1 MAARFLLGVSE
12 SVVSPGFVLY
22 TSAFYTRQ
30 EQVLRTMLWAAMCGT
45 FSILASLLSFGLG
58 HITNTALKPWMYI
71 FLVLGI
77 ISFLTGVA
85 WLFLMPETPSK
96 AKFLTHEERIIA
108 VQRVAENMMGVKGY
122 DWKKYQVWH
131 AAKDIKTWLLLAFV
145 LFIQLPNGGL
155 TNFGTLVV
163 ASFEFSNF
171 HTLLILLPASVV
183 SAGSMVVWGS
193 FSMKHGDLR
202 TWGMIIPLLPAIA
215 GMAAL
220 LGTSGTSANR
230 YGRVVA
236 FWWVNSYAVTVS
248 LPAQKKSR
256 QRNTN
261 DGKLQWPFCLTTVG
275 QNIAGHTKRAATQTM
290 LFQVFAV
297 GNIAGPFFFR
307 TQDAPKYVPAI
318 TISLV
323 CFCVAL
329 LCAAALRVYMALENR
344 RRDRVFGKLQTTEE
358 KIEGM
363 RLGMHDKTDLENM
376 DFRYVL

>member
-1 MAARFLLGVSE
+1 
-12 SVVSPGFVLY
+12 
-22 TSAFYTRQ
+22 
-30 EQVLRTMLWAAMCGT
+30 
-45 FSILASLLSFGLG
+45 
-58 HITNTALKPWMYI
+58 
-71 FLVLGI
+71 
-77 ISFLTGVA
+77 
-85 WLFLMPETPSK
+85 
-96 AKFLTHEERIIA
+96 
-108 VQRVAENMMGVKGY
+108 MGVKGY

-131 AAKDIKTWLLLAFV
+131 AIQDIKTWLLLAFV

-163 ASFEFSNF
+163 AGFGFSNF

-183 SAGSMVVWGS
+183 SAGSMVVWGY
-193 FSMKHGDLR
+193 FSMKYGNLR
-202 TWGMIIPLLPAIA
+202 TWGMIIPLLLAIV

-220 LGTSGTSANR
+220 LGTSGTGANR
-230 YGRVVA
+230 YVRVVA
-236 FWWVNSYAVTVS
+236 FWLVNSYAVTVS
-248 LPAQKKSR
+248 LPAQKQSR

-261 DGKLQWPFCLTTVG
+261 HDNLQWPFCLTMVG

-307 TQDAPKYVPAI
+307 TQDAPEYVPAI

-329 LCAAALRVYMALENR
+329 LCAAALRIYMAVENR
-344 RRDRVFGKLQTTEE
+344 RRDRMFGKLQTTEE

-363 RLGMHDKTDLENM
+363 CLGMHDKTDLENM